1 MKCISHKF
9 FFFSEKHFGK
19 ISIDEVRLE
28 GEKQRAILGG
38 RVDITCRIIDP
49 SEMEVQVMWQ
59 KNGKR
64 ADDDDKRQIW
74 IRDGTFPKEK
84 REKVFIL
91 TLKNVTVEDEGNWTC
106 SVKGGQ
112 PASVQRKTF
121 ILRTGKL
128 WHEGYAW
135 GEGVQQREDNHRLF
149 KEKYS
154 F

>member
-1 MKCISHKF
+1 MKCISHNF

-38 RVDITCRIIDP
+38 SVDITCRIIDP

-74 IRDGTFPKEK
+74 IRDGTFPKK
-84 REKVFIL
+84 
-91 TLKNVTVEDEGNWTC
+91 
-106 SVKGGQ
+106 KG
-112 PASVQRKTF
+112 K
-121 ILRTGKL
+121 K
-128 WHEGYAW
+128 Y
-135 GEGVQQREDNHRLF
+135 LF
-149 KEKYS
+149 
-154 F
+154 